1 MIKVNKIG
9 KECIH
14 VFVDANKN
22 TVIEVKPEADY
33 YHIHDAPPG
42 TPRNIPKRE
51 GCVWTHSF
59 INYKY
64 DTPDGELH
72 DGEYA
77 FVTES
82 GSENAVSIEGGKFKN
97 VSKEQFALEKS
108 LTESE
113 LL

>member
-9 KECIH
+9 NECIH

-22 TVIEVKPEADY
+22 TIVEVKPEADY

-42 TPRNIPKRE
+42 TPRNIPTRE

-72 DGEYA
+72 NGEYA

-82 GSENAVSIEGGKFKN
+82 GGERALYVEKGKFGN
-97 VSKEQFALEKS
+97 ISKEEFVIKKS
-108 LTESE
+108 LIETE
-113 LL
+113 